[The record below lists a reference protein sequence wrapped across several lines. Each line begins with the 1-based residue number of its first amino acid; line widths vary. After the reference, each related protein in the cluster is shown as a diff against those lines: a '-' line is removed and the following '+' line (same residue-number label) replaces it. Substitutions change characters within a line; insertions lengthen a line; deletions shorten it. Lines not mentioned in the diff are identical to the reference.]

1 MAGGGARSGP
11 ASTLQHPDPAL
22 CLYRTIFCVT
32 SILISSGYD
41 CASVPPHSIFL
52 PIFVLT
58 SWYRN
63 PQRFYTREEVAKL
76 AMAAANLLVSCPL
89 DFKVGTFSMK
99 YKFTILFLCG
109 DSILDT
115 GPASLVLNFLDPPA
129 TAIYRLQRICCR
141 SQEMKIIIQQI
152 LNCNIIFM
160 YVVADI
166 EL

>member
-41 CASVPPHSIFL
+41 CASVPPHSIFQ

-109 DSILDT
+109 DS
-115 GPASLVLNFLDPPA
+115 AR
-129 TAIYRLQRICCR
+129 YRACFSCIKLSWSSSYRYIVY
-141 SQEMKIIIQQI
+141 SG
-152 LNCNIIFM
+152 F
-160 YVVADI
+160 VA
-166 EL
+166 EAKR